1 MFVRRESFKQYVTL
15 YPVVTTLLAI
25 NIVVYLI
32 TLLPSIGEEIVWRG
46 LSYNLLINYG
56 EWWRVATAM
65 FLHGGFT
72 HILFN
77 MFSLFVFGP
86 ELERMVGKGRF
97 LLIYFVSG
105 IAGNVLTYFIQDWDY
120 ASLGASGAIF
130 GIFGAF
136 GALVYYTRNNFP
148 QLKQVMLPIIVV
160 SVIMTF
166 LSSNINITAH
176 LGGLAIGFLIGLNFF
191 RPNKRNIRAL

>member
-1 MFVRRESFKQYVTL
+1 MFIRRENFKQYVTL
-15 YPVVTTLLAI
+15 YPVITTLLAI
-25 NIVVYLI
+25 NIIVYFL
-32 TLLPSIGEEIVWRG
+32 TLLPEIGDEIVWRG
-46 LSYNLLINYG
+46 ISYNLLITHG
-56 EWWRVATAM
+56 EWWRLVTSL

-105 IAGNVLTYFIQDWDY
+105 LAGNILSYFIQDWQF
-120 ASLGASGAIF
+120 ASLGASGAIY

-136 GALVYYTRNNFP
+136 GALVYIMKSNFP
-148 QLKQVMLPIIVV
+148 QLKQVILPIIIVG
-160 SVIMTF
+160 VIMTF
-166 LSSNINITAH
+166 LQSNINIIAH
-176 LGGLAIGFLIGLNFF
+176 LGGLGTGFILGLYFF
-191 RPNKRNIRAL
+191 RSNKVNLRVL

>member
-1 MFVRRESFKQYVTL
+1 MFIRRENFKQYVTL
-15 YPVVTTLLAI
+15 YPVITTLLAI
-25 NIVVYLI
+25 NIVVYFL
-32 TLLPSIGEEIVWRG
+32 TLLPEIGDEIVWRG
-46 LSYNLLINYG
+46 ISYNLLITHG
-56 EWWRVATAM
+56 EWWRLVTSL

-105 IAGNVLTYFIQDWDY
+105 IAGNILTYFIQDWQF
-120 ASLGASGAIF
+120 ASLGASGAIY

-136 GALVYYTRNNFP
+136 GALVYIMKSNFP
-148 QLKQVMLPIIVV
+148 QLKQVILPIIIVG
-160 SVIMTF
+160 VIMTF
-166 LSSNINITAH
+166 LQSNINIIAH
-176 LGGLAIGFLIGLNFF
+176 LGGLGTGFILGLYFF
-191 RPNKRNIRAL
+191 RSNKVNLRVL